1 MKKIILF
8 YLLSCLSIL
17 LIWFAIDDYDIE
29 SKDYQFGFNVMML
42 VTCAVYAP
50 ICTLSACILY
60 YTKVNKSIL
69 LNKVISIIYCILPFL
84 CFKALNM
91 LRAYT
96 NIEIGN
102 IIEYSIPIVFVIQN
116 IIIVLRNCIKN
127 RGLN

>member
-8 YLLSCLSIL
+8 YLLSCLSVI
-17 LIWFAIDDYDIE
+17 LIWSAIDDYDIE
-29 SKDYQFGFNVMML
+29 SKDFKFGFYVMML

-69 LNKVISIIYCILPFL
+69 SNRVNGILYCIFPLL
-84 CFKALNM
+84 CFKALN
-91 LRAYT
+91 LFRAHT
-96 NIEIGN
+96 NVEIGN

-116 IIIVLRNCIKN
+116 IIIVLRNCIKK
-127 RGLN
+127 RGLI

>member
-29 SKDYQFGFNVMML
+29 SKDFKFGFYVMML
-42 VTCAVYAP
+42 VTCAVYSP

-69 LNKVISIIYCILPFL
+69 LIKVISIIYCILPFL
-84 CFKALNM
+84 CFKVLNM

-116 IIIVLRNCIKN
+116 VIIVLRNCIKK
-127 RGLN
+127 RGLI